1 MRNLLFYTFIA
12 LIFLLHNFLWAQC
25 SPTYSCACLPTYST
39 GICSQP
45 NAPNTPGNFINDF
58 INDFYTTGATQN
70 INNLNSGCNAYY
82 TGNNSG
88 NNFTNFCA
96 LTPQGNQS
104 FTLVT
109 QPGQNITF
117 YLSSGNTFSQ
127 GFCVWIDW
135 NKDCVYSGTEVVAAS
150 PNVPPAATLWTS
162 PVYTVPLTVQPG
174 QYKLRARCIY
184 ATPGTSFQNSAC
196 QNASYGEIEEY
207 TVIVI
212 PPGSP
217 IPVSCSGSANNNPVL
232 AIGGNSQV
240 CANNINQLYYAVA
253 NIPANCGATFNW
265 QVNNGATIVSGQGN
279 DSVYINFNNVTAGNV
294 TITVTWSDGCCT
306 SPPNTLQVTVDP
318 KPSTANAGPDQYICG
333 STAILTANNP
343 TSGTGQWSVI
353 QGGATI
359 VNPNQSTTTVNNLS
373 VGVNKFVWTISSNLG
388 FCTPSRDTV
397 VIVRYPQP
405 IASFNATSVCH
416 GNPTTFTNTSNANGS
431 NIVSYAWD
439 VNADGIIDTN
449 VANFSYTYPQ
459 PGIYNVSLIIT
470 SSDGC
475 KDTATQQVVVNP
487 KPVADF
493 ANSPVCENQ
502 VSNFFDLSNILSGQ
516 IVAWNWNFGDG
527 NSSNLQNPTHVYSPG
542 TYTVTLTV
550 TSDSGCVSSISKVV
564 QVYAN
569 PVANFKFQ
577 NQCLYDS
584 VYFYDFSTVNNAV
597 ITQWEWTFGDVV
609 NNTSTQQHPVH
620 LYSTNGVFTTQLI
633 VTSSQGC
640 KDTVEKQVYVH
651 PIPNANFNTSGDVC
665 LGNPIQ
671 FNDLSNIPQG
681 GISYWKWYFGDGNSS
696 TQQNPQH
703 NYQSPGKFQVTLIV
717 QSDSGCLDTVKKY
730 VNIWPLP
737 KVDFSFDQS
746 CQYDTVFFTNLSTI
760 LNGSMN
766 YLWTF
771 GDGSPQSNVTH
782 AEHIYQQYGKFN
794 VTLTATSEK
803 GCQSDITK
811 EVEVYPAPKAEF
823 TYSDLLI
830 GCSPL
835 CVNFYDLSTVPAGSI
850 AKYRWDFGDSLYS
863 SQQNPRHCYVN
874 TNDSAETYRV
884 LLTVVTD
891 MGCVDTFPV
900 YDLVHVYP
908 QPVADFDFTPY
919 STTIFNADIE
929 FTNYSV
935 NGTKWYW
942 DFGDGHQSY
951 DFSPTHTYADTGKYT
966 VTLTVYNDYECVDS
980 INYTVW
986 IRPEFAFYIP
996 SAFTPNND
1004 GMNDIF
1010 KGKGF
1015 GIREDQFEM
1024 NIYDRWGNLIYST
1037 NDIQRGWDGN
1047 VGGQP
1052 APLGVYV
1059 YQIKI
1064 TLPHGEDVK
1073 YLGQVNLL
1081 R

>member
-1 MRNLLFYTFIA
+1 MFLMLQKMPKFNHLNLKCKFTGLQRVIFIVLF
-12 LIFLLHNFLWAQC
+12 LNMSFLQAQ
-25 SPTYSCACLPTYST
+25 SPTCGNSSMLCTNIQFPSATSGTAQPGPNYGCLF
-39 GICSQP
+39 SQP
-45 NAPNTPGNFINDF
+45 NPSWFNF
-58 INDFYTTGATQN
+58 QVSQ
-70 INNLNSGCNAYY
+70 SG
-82 TGNNSG
+82 
-88 NNFTNFCA
+88 
-96 LTPQGNQS
+96 
-104 FTLVT
+104 
-109 QPGQNITF
+109 NITF
-117 YLSSGNTFSQ
+117 TITQVNSSGQLCDVDFIVWGPFSSPNGNCNNLTAANTVDCSYSASAVETVNIPNAVAGQYYIILITNYCGSAGTITFQQTGGTGGIGCCNSSWTNP
-127 GFCVWIDW
+127 GPFCV
-135 NKDCVYSGTEVVAAS
+135 NSPQVFLPNYVTGETGGNFSGPGVSNNVFYPNQAGVGTHTVTYTAPCGGSTPLNIVVNPLPTVS
-150 PNVPPAATLWTS
+150 VNN
-162 PVYTVPLTVQPG
+162 PVV
-174 QYKLRARCIY
+174 
-184 ATPGTSFQNSAC
+184 
-196 QNASYGEIEEY
+196 
-207 TVIVI
+207 
-212 PPGSP
+212 
-217 IPVSCSGSANNNPVL
+217 CSGSPAVINTVVNPS
-232 AIGGNSQV
+232 GGTFSWTPGGQTTQSIM
-240 CANNINQLYYAVA
+240 INPAV
-253 NIPANCGATFNW
+253 P
-265 QVNNGATIVSGQGN
+265 GN
-279 DSVYINFNNVTAGNV
+279 Y
-294 TITVTWSDGCCT
+294 TVTYT
-306 SPPNTLQVTVDP
+306 SPSGCVNSATSTV
-318 KPSTANAGPDQYICG
+318 S
-333 STAILTANNP
+333 L
-343 TSGTGQWSVI
+343 
-353 QGGATI
+353 
-359 VNPNQSTTTVNNLS
+359 
-373 VGVNKFVWTISSNLG
+373 
-388 FCTPSRDTV
+388 
-397 VIVRYPQP
+397 YPQP
-405 IASFNATSVCH
+405 IASFNATTVCH

-431 NIVSYAWD
+431 NIVAYAWD

-609 NNTSTQQHPVH
+609 NNTSTQQHPAH

-1004 GMNDIF
+1004 GINDIF

-1052 APLGVYV
+1052 APIGVYV
-1059 YQIKI
+1059 YQMKVM
-1064 TLPHGEDVK
+1064 LPHGEFVK
-1073 YLGQVNLL
+1073 YQGTVTLI